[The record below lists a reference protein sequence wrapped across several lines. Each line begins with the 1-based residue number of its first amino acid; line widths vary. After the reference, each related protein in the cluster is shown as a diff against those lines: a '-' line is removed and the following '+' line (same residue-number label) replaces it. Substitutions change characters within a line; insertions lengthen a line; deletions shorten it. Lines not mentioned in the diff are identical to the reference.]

1 MGAVS
6 CLPDQ
11 AIVEGALSVV
21 WKLASGCPANC
32 VLFEQLEEAGRG
44 EDDVDGVSELI
55 VMAMGVHSEDEAT
68 LQEQA
73 CLAVAAL
80 AEASVRT
87 ASAHAHAQH
96 TGMRG
101 HTFAQAPRR
110 NLCRQLSREHLARL
124 LICF

>member
-32 VLFEQLEEAGRG
+32 LLFEQLEEAGQG

-55 VMAMGVHSEDEAT
+55 VMAMGWAAARCMPRSWRCELWDFQRGDAPPT
-68 LQEQA
+68 LPH
-73 CLAVAAL
+73 C
-80 AEASVRT
+80 
-87 ASAHAHAQH
+87 
-96 TGMRG
+96 G
-101 HTFAQAPRR
+101 
-110 NLCRQLSREHLARL
+110 
-124 LICF
+124 

>member
-87 ASAHAHAQH
+87 A
-96 TGMRG
+96 
-101 HTFAQAPRR
+101 
-110 NLCRQLSREHLARL
+110 
-124 LICF
+124 